1 MKISLPDGSIKEFEG
16 GVTGH
21 QVALS
26 ISEGLARAAVAVEVD
41 GAMRDLSRPIEEDA
55 TLRILTLRDAE
66 GVEIYRHSSA
76 HIMALA
82 VKRLFPGVKLA
93 IGPVIENGFY
103 YDFDEVTLKQEDFKA
118 IEKEMQKIV
127 SERLEFERSVL
138 TKAAALERFA
148 DEPYKVELINEL
160 PAGETITCYRIG
172 EFDDLCRGPHLPS
185 TRMLKAYKLLKLAG
199 AYWRGDSANKM
210 LTRLYATS
218 FPDKKSLKAYLE
230 ARRRAEEN
238 DHVKLGRELDLFVT
252 NKYVG
257 QGLPLF
263 TPRGATMMRTLQRFI
278 ETEEFNR
285 GYDATLTPYMA
296 KSDLFKISGHWQHY
310 KDGMFVMGDE
320 TPEAAAAPPGAP
332 TEDGNEILALR
343 PMTCPFQFMLY
354 KRTKHSY
361 RELPLRYSE
370 TSTLFRNE
378 ASGEM
383 HGLTRVRQFTLSE
396 GHIICT
402 PEQLKAEFHDVL
414 KLIAYVM
421 ETLDLTDY
429 YYRFSKWDPKKTEKY
444 IDNPEAWES
453 SQQVLKE
460 ILDENGLTYTEADG
474 EAAFYGPKLDIQMKN
489 VWGKED
495 TVITVQIDFALPGRF
510 GMTYIDSNGEE
521 KPPMIIHRSSI
532 GCYERTLALLIERFG
547 GKFPFW
553 LSPDQIAVLT
563 INETF
568 DAFADGLV
576 TRLKREGFR
585 ARVDKRNETLKRKV
599 RDAQIAY
606 VPAIVTIGARERENG
621 EVSVRTLEGKVKS
634 LPVDAFIEACRG
646 LTRSFAKETAF

>member
-16 GVTGH
+16 SVTGH
-21 QVALS
+21 DIALS
-26 ISEGLARAAVAVEVD
+26 ISEGLARAAAAVKVNGET
-41 GAMRDLSRPIEEDA
+41 RDLTREVEPDS
-55 TLRILTLRDAE
+55 TVQILTLRDEE

-82 VKRLFPGVKLA
+82 VKRLFPDVKLA

-103 YDFDEVTLKQEDFKA
+103 YDFDNVSLKQDDFA
-118 IEKEMQKIV
+118 AVEKEMQKIV
-127 SERLEFERSVL
+127 SEKLTFERSVL
-138 TKAAALERFA
+138 TKEDALATFK
-148 DEPYKVELINEL
+148 DEPYKIELITDL

-172 EFDDLCRGPHLPS
+172 EFTDLCRGPHLPS
-185 TRMLKAYKLLKLAG
+185 TGMLKAYKLLRLAG
-199 AYWRGDSANKM
+199 AYWRGDSKNKM

-218 FPDKKSLKAYLE
+218 FADKKALKEYLE
-230 ARRRAEEN
+230 ARKKAEEN
-238 DHVKLGRELDLFVT
+238 DHVKLGRELDLFIT
-252 NKYVG
+252 NKHVG

-263 TPRGATMMRTLQRFI
+263 TPRGTVMLRTLQRFI
-278 ETEEFNR
+278 ENEEFIR

-296 KSDLFKISGHWQHY
+296 KSDLYKISGHWQHY
-310 KDGMFVMGDE
+310 KDGMFVMGEE
-320 TPEAAAAPPGAP
+320 TPAAADAAPGENA
-332 TEDGNEILALR
+332 DGEEVLALR

-354 KRTKHSY
+354 KRTNHSY
-361 RELPLRYSE
+361 RELPIRYSE

-378 ASGEM
+378 SSGEM

-402 PEQLKAEFHDVL
+402 MEQLKKEFHDVL
-414 KLIAYVM
+414 KLIDYVM

-429 YYRFSKWDPKKTEKY
+429 HYRFSKWDPKKTEKY

-453 SQQVLKE
+453 SQKVLKE
-460 ILDENGLTYTEADG
+460 ILDENGLAYTEADG
-474 EAAFYGPKLDIQMKN
+474 EAAFYGPKLDIQMRN

-510 GMTYIDSNGEE
+510 GMTYIDSDGEE
-521 KPPMIIHRSSI
+521 KAPMIIHRSSI

-553 LSPDQIAVLT
+553 LSPDQVVVLT

-568 DAFADGLV
+568 DAFADELV
-576 TRLKREGFR
+576 TKLKREGFR
-585 ARVDKRNETLKRKV
+585 AHVDKRNETLKRKV
-599 RDAQIAY
+599 RDAQVAHI
-606 VPAIVTIGARERENG
+606 PAIVTIGAREQENN
-621 EVSVRTLEGKVKS
+621 EVSVRTLDGKVKS
-634 LPVDAFIEACRG
+634 LSVDDFIEACRV
-646 LTRSFAKETAF
+646 LSCTFAKETVF